1 MQVSSLTKENKNLVE
16 KLGNTKND
24 DSLIGSHNA
33 NLGKREFFPKS
44 DSAQCL
50 KSFEESV
57 TEASSTSFQVS
68 LLVDNLFASLFS
80 NRHGAPWEG
89 AGFLFPWFDPL
100 LNGLASMILRY
111 GYRYEHGYWDWGC
124 VFTNGN
130 P

>member
-1 MQVSSLTKENKNLVE
+1 MQVSSLTKENKILVE
-16 KLGNTKND
+16 KLWKGKND

-33 NLGKREFFPKS
+33 NLDKKEFFPKS
-44 DSAQCL
+44 DSATAQCL

-68 LLVDNLFASLFS
+68 LLVDHLFASLFS

-100 LNGLASMILRY
+100 LNGLANMNL
-111 GYRYEHGYWDWGC
+111 
-124 VFTNGN
+124 
-130 P
+130 